1 MIKDTGSVPYIVWNS
16 YLVETFGRA
25 VAPGIFNEI
34 IEGILEDCSYGIKNA
49 AIYWLGEGDF
59 KIIANESDVD
69 LEYVARE
76 ELESIISEYELEDYL

>member
-16 YLVETFGRA
+16 YLVKTFGR
-25 VAPGIFNEI
+25 VAEPGIFNEI
-34 IEGILEDCSYGIKNA
+34 IHGILEDCSRGIENA

-59 KIIANESDVD
+59 KIIANEPDVD
-69 LEYVARE
+69 LEYIAHE